1 MFISLSSSYGGNA
14 CAIKQSITSYSLLN
28 SENEKN
34 QFFDWLVTS
43 MKSINEVLEGKQIL
57 FDETNYE
64 YPNFQNKTSINF
76 LNFHHLTS
84 HHDIEQINDNS
95 INETTEK
102 YNRRYERLINTIKN
116 QSKLYFIRYCKN
128 STDIDENQINI
139 FYNNIKNINNQLF
152 FKFILIS
159 DFDNLIIPET
169 LLTKENFVFINLND
183 YIDEDILNET
193 NSYCKIIKQYKCIF
207 NIIK

>member
-57 FDETNYE
+57 FETNYE
-64 YPNFQNKTSINF
+64 YPNVQNTTTIKF
-76 LNFHHLTS
+76 FNFHYLIS
-84 HHDIEQINDNS
+84 YHDIDKFNDNS
-95 INETTEK
+95 INEITEK
-102 YNRRYERLINTIKN
+102 YNKRYERLINKIKS
-116 QSKLYFIRYCKN
+116 QSKIYFIRYCKN
-128 STDIDENQINI
+128 ASDIEENQINI

-193 NSYCKIIKQYKCIF
+193 NYYCKIVKQYKCIF